1 MHTKLIQLIHIGKE
15 QLGMDEETYRSLLRQ
30 QFGKSSSKE
39 LKENELRQLIATLQ
53 QKGAK
58 IRLPQMRTT
67 LTPLQRKLWAVWK
80 STADEATNNA
90 LNAYVV
96 RMGID
101 MRWNQLNNQQATFV
115 LETLKQWQ
123 RRLGDKYE

>member
-1 MHTKLIQLIHIGKE
+1 MHTKLIHIGKQ

-39 LKENELRQLIATLQ
+39 LNESELRQLIAILQ
-53 QKGAK
+53 QKGAT

-101 MRWNQLNNQQATFV
+101 MRWNQLNNQQATFI

>member
-1 MHTKLIQLIHIGKE
+1 MHTKLIQLIHIGKQ

-39 LKENELRQLIATLQ
+39 LKESELRQLIATLQ
-53 QKGAK
+53 QKGAT

-101 MRWNQLNNQQATFV
+101 LDWNQLNNQQATFI

-123 RRLGDKYE
+123 KRKGEIV

>member
-1 MHTKLIQLIHIGKE
+1 MHTKLIQLIHIGKQ

-39 LKENELRQLIATLQ
+39 LKESELRQLIATLQ
-53 QKGAK
+53 QKGAT

-101 MRWNQLNNQQATFV
+101 MRWNQLNNQQASFI

-123 RRLGDKYE
+123 KRKGE

>member
-1 MHTKLIQLIHIGKE
+1 MHIKLIQLIHIGKQ
-15 QLGMDEETYRSLLRQ
+15 QLGMDEETYRSLLKQ
-30 QFGKSSSKE
+30 QFGKSSSKD
-39 LKENELRQLIATLQ
+39 LKESELRQLIVTLQ
-53 QKGAK
+53 QKGAT
-58 IRLPQMRTT
+58 IRRPQMRTI

-96 RMGID
+96 RMGVDI
-101 MRWNQLNNQQATFV
+101 RWNKLNNQQASFV

-123 RRLGDKYE
+123 KRKGEII

>member
-1 MHTKLIQLIHIGKE
+1 
-15 QLGMDEETYRSLLRQ
+15 MDEETYRSLLRQ

-39 LKENELRQLIATLQ
+39 LNESELRQLIAILQ
-53 QKGAK
+53 QKGAT

-101 MRWNQLNNQQATFV
+101 MRWNQLNNQQATFI

>member
-1 MHTKLIQLIHIGKE
+1 MHTKLIQLIHIGKQ
-15 QLGMDEETYRSLLRQ
+15 QLGMDEETYRSLLGQ

-39 LKENELRQLIATLQ
+39 LKENELRQLIVALQ

-58 IRLPQMRTT
+58 IRPPQMKTS

-80 STADEATNNA
+80 STAAEATNKA

-101 MRWNQLNNQQATFV
+101 LDWNQLNNQQATFI

-123 RRLGDKYE
+123 KRKGEIV